1 VPLEWLALVA
11 AASGACAHLAFKSAM
26 GAGSPSAL
34 LMVRWSTGAVLLTA
48 LLPLAAG
55 GLHLRPST
63 GIAFLVLGA
72 VLGPVIG
79 WSFYLRALP
88 RLNVS
93 VAQPI
98 FNSAVL
104 YTMLLAIVFL
114 GERPTPFTVIGAA
127 LILLGVQML
136 QPPRSTPSA
145 RAGRVPGTDVLLVLA
160 GAICLG
166 ASSFCFKLG
175 LNELSPVETNWV
187 RTTVPALVLVVGNLT
202 AHWGRRKPAAV
213 GPWLSRR
220 GFALAVTAGVTN
232 DVIGW
237 LLRFTAL
244 KQGLVVVV
252 EPLASTS
259 PLFVAL
265 LSTWL
270 LGERLGPR
278 GWLGVAATVLGAV
291 LLAAWG
297 R

>member
-26 GAGSPSAL
+26 GAGSPAAL
-34 LMVRWSTGAVLLTA
+34 LMVRWSTGAVVMTA
-48 LLPLAAG
+48 LLPIAAG
-55 GLHLRPST
+55 GLHIRPS
-63 GIAFLVLGA
+63 GGLAFLVLGA

-104 YTMLLAIVFL
+104 YTMLLAVVFL
-114 GERPTPFTVIGAA
+114 GERPTVFTIAGAV
-127 LILLGVQML
+127 LILVGVQLL
-136 QPPRSTPSA
+136 QPPRTQPSKWTWKLL
-145 RAGRVPGTDVLLVLA
+145 GPDVLLVLA
-160 GAICLG
+160 GALCLG
-166 ASSFCFKLG
+166 ASSFFFKLG

-187 RTTVPALVLVVGNLT
+187 RTTVPSLVLVVGNLT
-202 AHWGRRKPAAV
+202 AHWRTRSVAGV

-220 GFALAVTAGVTN
+220 GFALAIAAGLTN
-232 DVIGW
+232 DVVGW

-270 LGERLGPR
+270 LGERLDQR
-278 GWLGVAATVLGAV
+278 GWLGVATMVLGTV
-291 LLAAWG
+291 LLAGWG